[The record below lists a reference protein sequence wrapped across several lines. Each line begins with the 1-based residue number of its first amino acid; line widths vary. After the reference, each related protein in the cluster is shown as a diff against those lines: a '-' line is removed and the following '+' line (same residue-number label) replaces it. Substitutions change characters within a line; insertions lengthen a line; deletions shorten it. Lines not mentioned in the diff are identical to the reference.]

1 MSLSPEHNHEV
12 ATKNKIQVHQ
22 KKERAQIVIIIII
35 NIIAMAVVHGKREA
49 FAL

>member
-22 KKERAQIVIIIII
+22 KKEREQIVIIII